1 MIRFIK
7 KEPVLSAAAV
17 LAVIT
22 SFIIFPSKETL
33 LSVDF
38 RVLSILFCLMTI
50 TSGLDE
56 EGVLTK
62 AASFLLAKANGWR
75 SVYLALV
82 LLCFFSSM
90 IVTNDVALI
99 AFVPFAIKTI
109 HMTGRNKS
117 LIKVIVMQTIAA
129 NLGSML
135 TPIGNPQNLYLYSLA
150 GVSTFEFIK
159 DMSVMWVGS
168 LIFILA
174 SAFTEKNEKMQEYD
188 HEPFARMRKRN
199 VTLYAV
205 LFVVSILSV
214 MHVFHYAVSFAIV
227 CVAILIKN
235 RRLFRKTDYSL
246 LLTFIFFFVFIH
258 NIKSMDYVRSFLE
271 GIIAGNEFVAG
282 FVLSQVISNVPAAI
296 LISGFTDKYM
306 LLAAAV
312 NLGGLGTLIASM
324 ASLISYKFYS
334 CTVNANLKKF
344 MIVFTKWNVI
354 FVVLLIPFVYLTL
367 NMI

>member
-1 MIRFIK
+1 MIQFLK

-22 SFIIFPSKETL
+22 SFIIHPSAETIE
-33 LSVDF
+33 SIDF

-50 TSGLDE
+50 TTGLDE

-62 AASFLLAKANGWR
+62 AASVLLSKANGWR

-109 HMTGRNKS
+109 HMTGRQKS

-150 GVSTFEFIK
+150 GISTFTFVK
-159 DMSVMWVGS
+159 KMSVMWIGS
-168 LIFILA
+168 LVFILL
-174 SAFTEKNEKMQEYD
+174 SSLTEKNEKMQNYE
-188 HEPFARMRKRN
+188 HKHHARMKKRN

-205 LFVVSILSV
+205 LFVLSILSV
-214 MHVFHYAVSFAIV
+214 MHVFHFGVSFAIV
-227 CVAILIKN
+227 CAAILLRN

-258 NIKSMDYVRSFLE
+258 NIKSMEYVRGILE
-271 GIIAGNEFVAG
+271 SIISGNEFIAG
-282 FVLSQVISNVPAAI
+282 FALSQVISNVPAAI

-306 LLAAAV
+306 LLSAAV
-312 NLGGLGTLIASM
+312 NLGGLGTIIASM

-334 CTVNANLKKF
+334 CTVNADVKKF
-344 MIVFTKWNVI
+344 MVMFTKWNLI
-354 FVVLLIPFVYLTL
+354 FIVLLIPFAVMTI